1 MRRARDLRN
10 GWGVCGNPGIDA
22 GIDAYA
28 AMLQRIGTSVVRSP
42 LARDGRP
49 IGPQFE
55 SLRLAMARLDPALP
69 PPRLTAIVTA
79 YLNDAATT
87 WAMQQ
92 GALRAVAASGLL
104 GAIEG
109 PNEINNRVTGGGS
122 HGPDDHADRTGPDA
136 YPANSLAWAKVLDQF
151 RRQTPQLHGL
161 PLIAPSIASGLREDY
176 ARLPPLTGLA
186 DAGNVHFYAGGGR
199 QPGFSIPPNPDVGSF
214 ASVFGWAQAAQLPAG
229 PMWLTET
236 GASTSGN
243 YARDGVSQAKYL
255 ANQFF
260 DAFAAGAQRLYF
272 YQLIDGSSAPG
283 DTEGNFGL
291 FRHDGLPKPA
301 VAMLERL
308 KHLLSVGQFEDPRN
322 RADTGPVTAA
332 YDPRDLTLGGAA
344 EVLVLQKS
352 DGSSVVAVWNEPP
365 IDDGKG
371 NSLVPASQA
380 ITLDLGSTQRFA
392 IHDLLEPAAPDFETG
407 RRVSVRLRG
416 HPVLVELR
424 PGPAR
429 N

>member
-28 AMLQRIGTSVVRSP
+28 TMLQRIGTSAIRSP

-55 SLRLAMARLDPALP
+55 LLRLATARLDPGAP

-92 GALRAVAASGLL
+92 GALRTVAASGLL

-136 YPANSLAWAKVLDQF
+136 YPANALAWAKVLDQF
-151 RRQTPQLHGL
+151 RRQTPQLRGV

-176 ARLPPLTGLA
+176 ARLPRLTGLV
-186 DAGNVHFYAGGGR
+186 DAGNAHFYAGGGR

-214 ASVFGWAQAAQLPAG
+214 ATVLGWAQAAQLPGG

-291 FRHDGLPKPA
+291 FRHDGSPKPA
-301 VAMLERL
+301 VAMFERL
-308 KHLLSVGQFEDPRN
+308 KHLLSVGRFEDPRN
-322 RADTGPVTAA
+322 RADTGPITAA
-332 YDPRDLTLGGAA
+332 YDPRDLTLGGPA
-344 EVLVLQKS
+344 EALVLQKS
-352 DGSSVVAVWNEPP
+352 DGSTVIAVWNEPP

-371 NSLVPASQA
+371 NSLAPASQDV
-380 ITLDLGSTQRFA
+380 TLDLGSSQRFGV
-392 IHDLLEPAAPDFETG
+392 HDLLEPAAPEFESG
-407 RRVSVRLRG
+407 RRVDVKLRG

-424 PGPAR
+424 PGSAR